1 MESWSYVS
9 GERGFASEESVTAS
23 DVIARGKN
31 GSMDWELKSPF
42 YSSNMGSS
50 SQDAIENMGFLDLG
64 FQETM
69 RKSLPNCSNSIRD
82 ALGSKLGGVR
92 LFNPLTENSFWGEED
107 SSSKLSSSVVE
118 YNCRDSALIDLKL
131 GRFSDQRDAQK
142 FSSTESSI
150 SAKRVR
156 IGGLNSLT
164 PYCQVHG
171 CKKDLSS
178 CKDYHK
184 RHKVCEVHSKTPK
197 VIVNGIEQRFCQQ
210 CSRFHLLAE
219 FDDGK
224 RSCRKRLAG
233 HNERRRKPHVGI
245 HSGRTGRL
253 YQSYNGSRFNGTAV
267 TTSSFIRQDVLPG
280 SLPHQQKYDTND
292 WCRHIKLEEG
302 ADYSSQSAITVANG
316 ELHPKS
322 PFSAYGFEK
331 HCPPLYK
338 IGVHAVSGNKFNG
351 NSSRYLFQN
360 TSQGGEDFTGFNSSL
375 TVQALSGLSDSG
387 RALSLLSSQSQTS
400 SSHNSGILMA
410 YPLII
415 PGNHE
420 HYSVTQVS
428 EKLLGMIPQ
437 ASKNTLSNKFNS
449 SGLNSVESHFNPILN
464 TSGSDAVDFGIDGM
478 FHGSE
483 YMNAKDRLS
492 CEDGPTI
499 DLLQLSSQLQR
510 VEHQR
515 QSSLQVKPGN
525 DSFCSLRIT

>member
-150 SAKRVR
+150 PAKRVR

-210 CSRFHLLAE
+210 CSRLVSFDPLVIHLCA
-219 FDDGK
+219 
-224 RSCRKRLAG
+224 
-233 HNERRRKPHVGI
+233 PYV
-245 HSGRTGRL
+245 
-253 YQSYNGSRFNGTAV
+253 QSNY
-267 TTSSFIRQDVLPG
+267 
-280 SLPHQQKYDTND
+280 
-292 WCRHIKLEEG
+292 
-302 ADYSSQSAITVANG
+302 
-316 ELHPKS
+316 
-322 PFSAYGFEK
+322 
-331 HCPPLYK
+331 
-338 IGVHAVSGNKFNG
+338 
-351 NSSRYLFQN
+351 
-360 TSQGGEDFTGFNSSL
+360 
-375 TVQALSGLSDSG
+375 
-387 RALSLLSSQSQTS
+387 
-400 SSHNSGILMA
+400 
-410 YPLII
+410 
-415 PGNHE
+415 
-420 HYSVTQVS
+420 
-428 EKLLGMIPQ
+428 
-437 ASKNTLSNKFNS
+437 
-449 SGLNSVESHFNPILN
+449 
-464 TSGSDAVDFGIDGM
+464 
-478 FHGSE
+478 
-483 YMNAKDRLS
+483 
-492 CEDGPTI
+492 
-499 DLLQLSSQLQR
+499 
-510 VEHQR
+510 
-515 QSSLQVKPGN
+515 
-525 DSFCSLRIT
+525 